1 MMNDQIK
8 LLTKILSDEDGETFE
23 FMFARLQAT
32 HEEAKRM
39 NDINAVDFDWRRSQ
53 RVDDLCVEA
62 EELHQVAFG
71 FLKKVQTSAL
81 KAKHSL

>member
-1 MMNDQIK
+1 MMNDKIK
-8 LLTKILSDEDGETFE
+8 MLTKNMSDEDADTFA
-23 FMFARLQAT
+23 FMFARLNAT

-39 NDINAVDFDWRRSQ
+39 NDINVVDFDWRRSQ

-62 EELHQVAFG
+62 EELHQVAFS

-81 KAKHSL
+81 KAKLSL